1 VRLRLRSQ
9 TRPERGRRKTAEI
22 AERLVV
28 SNVTVR
34 THVASLLKK
43 LDVPDRDA
51 LRRLDER

>member
-1 VRLRLRSQ
+1 VLELLRPRL
-9 TRPERGRRKTAEI
+9 TTAEI

-28 SNVTVR
+28 SRVTVR
-34 THVASLLKK
+34 THVAALLKK